1 MTALYMD
8 QPIDKIIDK
17 SSNALYTQIVQQI
30 RQWIREGRLKEGDQL
45 PSEREL
51 AQIFDVSRVPVREAL
66 KILEFLGA
74 VQHIKGKGVFVK
86 KINVNQVIGNIDFLM
101 ADPIHTLFD
110 LFEAREALEVQATY
124 FAALRRTE
132 EDILAI
138 KTSLIEMERD
148 MALGLDVTQA
158 SGNFHAA
165 VIAAAHNVVIQKIY
179 ELLADLLSY
188 SRQQSLRDPNHQ
200 GIALNYH
207 KQITQKIIE
216 RDADAA
222 MAIAKEHLSQ
232 AKDVIAKG

>member
-1 MTALYMD
+1 MATLFMQ

-86 KINVNQVIGNIDFLM
+86 KIDVDQVIGNIDFLM

-110 LFEAREALEVQATY
+110 LFEAREAIEVQATY
-124 FAALRRTE
+124 FAAVRRDE
-132 EDILAI
+132 EDIMAI
-138 KTSLIEMERD
+138 KASLVEMERD
-148 MALGLDVTQA
+148 IALGLDVTAA
-158 SGNFHAA
+158 SSNFHAA

-179 ELLADLLSY
+179 ELLADLLIF
-188 SRQQSLRDPNHQ
+188 SRQHSLKDPSHQ
-200 GIALNYH
+200 EIALGYH
-207 KQITQKIIE
+207 KQIMQKIIE
-216 RDADAA
+216 RDADGA

-232 AKDVIAKG
+232 AKAVIARN